1 MTTYWLSVTRAQAA
15 TSLDTNVAVA
25 TSDPAADIALEW
37 LSTNS
42 PTRQDLVL
50 ACELFRVYIENGGLL
65 GVDLPPN

>member
-1 MTTYWLSVTRAQAA
+1 MTTYWLSMTRAQAA
-15 TSLDTNVAVA
+15 SILDTDIAVA

-37 LSTNS
+37 LDTNT

-50 ACELFRVYIENGGLL
+50 ACEKLRIYIENGGLL